1 MMTKKKSVDFDE
13 CIGNMPNKTTEK
25 MISTIDRWK
34 IKIFDSNQTN
44 YTWISLD
51 QDLQSTEKQY

>member
-1 MMTKKKSVDFDE
+1 MDFDE